1 MTDST
6 PTSRN
11 WPVTLTCVPLLLIAI
26 WFTIAAWF
34 ITFEGPIPFEPAA
47 RLTLCL
53 IFAYSAYKLAVV
65 IKRGFLKVRMRD
77 IARDFFGG
85 IQ

>member
-1 MTDST
+1 MTT
-6 PTSRN
+6 TQPTSRN
-11 WPVTLTCVPLLLIAI
+11 WLLTLTCIPLFLVAL
-26 WFTIAAWF
+26 WFSIAAWF
-34 ITFEGPIPFEPAA
+34 ITFEGSVPFEPAA

-65 IKRGFLKVRMRD
+65 IKRGYLKVRMRD

>member
-1 MTDST
+1 M
-6 PTSRN
+6 
-11 WPVTLTCVPLLLIAI
+11 IAL

-34 ITFEGPIPFEPAA
+34 ITFEGPIPFEPVV
-47 RLTLCL
+47 RLILSL
-53 IFAYSAYKLAVV
+53 IFAYSTYKLAVV
-65 IKRGFLKVRMRD
+65 IKRGYLKVRMRD